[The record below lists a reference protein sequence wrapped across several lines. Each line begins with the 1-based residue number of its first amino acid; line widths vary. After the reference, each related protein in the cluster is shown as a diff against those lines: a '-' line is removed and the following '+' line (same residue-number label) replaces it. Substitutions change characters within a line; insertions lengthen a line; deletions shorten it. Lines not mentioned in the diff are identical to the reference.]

1 MRAFIDST
9 GYVKFWLHPNGT
21 WLLDV
26 RGDSLA
32 LVYGDSIYD
41 LRGRHAGWWTGAVV
55 RDHDGRLVVA
65 DLNAV
70 QLKGN
75 TPPRHSRPIPP
86 TVGTNMPVR
95 PTLGLRPLRSP
106 NRLDWA
112 NSSLFINSLSVSA

>member
-1 MRAFIDST
+1 MRAFVDST
-9 GYVKFWLHPNGT
+9 GYVKLWLHPNGT
-21 WLLDV
+21 WLLNV
-26 RGDSLA
+26 HGRPLA
-32 LVYGDSIYD
+32 LVDGDSVYD
-41 LRGRHAGWWTGAVV
+41 LRGRHVGWWTGAEV

-70 QLKGN
+70 QLKGDM
-75 TPPRHSRPIPP
+75 PPWHPRPLPP

-112 NSSLFINSLSVSA
+112 NPSVFINSLLVSA